1 MSESSG
7 RMHGVLLSDLV
18 RTSEAVSLASGRR
31 VKIDEIAGLLRR
43 AAPGEIPVA
52 VAFLS
57 GELRQRQIGV
67 GYAALGGLL
76 RPAASDPSASDSS
89 ATGMSATEPADRGAA
104 DREPADREPAGDAPD
119 GGGPGADP
127 GPRPLTVAETDS
139 VFTAIGATTGAGSQA
154 GRRRLLG
161 TLFAQ
166 ATPAEQSFLTRLL
179 AGELHQGAL
188 EGVMTEAVARAAGVD
203 AAEVR
208 RALMLGGSLPAVAK
222 AALSAA
228 SAARQD
234 QGAAG
239 GAAPGGHP
247 VTDET
252 AAGHPAAGH
261 PAAGQSAADHPAAGQ
276 PSGQESGDSAARA
289 AALAAL
295 QAFRLRVG
303 RPLRPMLAASAPT
316 VAAAFDRVSP
326 AAAEWKIDGIRIQV
340 HRQGPAV
347 RVFTRTLDD
356 ITARLPEI
364 TRAVLASPAGT
375 LVLDGEAIALDPEG
389 RARPFQVTASR
400 AGTQAAPGQE
410 GPDVPL
416 TPFFFDL
423 LHLDGRDLVD
433 EPATIRH
440 ALMAEVLPA
449 DLRVPRV
456 VTGDVAEA
464 EAFFAD
470 AVARGHEGVVV
481 KSLDGPYA
489 AGRRGS
495 EWIKVKP
502 RHTLDLVVLAA
513 EWGHGRRRGWLS
525 NLHLG
530 ARDPAGGFVM
540 LGKTFKGLT
549 DEMLRWQT
557 ERFLAIAESPGQRPP
572 GDLSDARGVLRLR
585 PEMVVEIA
593 FDGVQASPRYPGG
606 LALRFARVL
615 RYRPDKQAGEAD
627 TIGAVRAIWEGRVSG
642 DRD

>member
-1 MSESSG
+1 M
-7 RMHGVLLSDLV
+7 RGVLLSDLV
-18 RTSEAVSLASGRR
+18 RTSDAVSLTSGRR
-31 VKIDEIAGLLRR
+31 VKISEIAGLLRR
-43 AAPGEIPVA
+43 TAPDEVPVA

-76 RPAASDPSASDSS
+76 RGDPPTVGGPVD
-89 ATGMSATEPADRGAA
+89 GGP
-104 DREPADREPAGDAPD
+104 PD
-119 GGGPGADP
+119 GGPAPDP
-127 GPRPLTVAETDS
+127 AAGPLTLAEIDS
-139 VFTAIGATTGAGSQA
+139 VFAAIGATTGPGSQA
-154 GRRRLLG
+154 ERRRLLEAV
-161 TLFAQ
+161 FAR

-188 EGVMTEAVARAAGVD
+188 EGVMVEAVAQAAGVPG
-203 AAEVR
+203 AEVR
-208 RALMLGGSLPAVAK
+208 RALLLGGSLPAVAA

-228 SAARQD
+228 R
-234 QGAAG
+234 GA
-239 GAAPGGHP
+239 
-247 VTDET
+247 DR
-252 AAGHPAAGH
+252 PAAGDQAH
-261 PAAGQSAADHPAAGQ
+261 PDEDIAEQAPADTTAGQADAEAAGEANA
-276 PSGQESGDSAARA
+276 A

-295 QAFRLRVG
+295 RAFRLQVG

-326 AAAEWKIDGIRIQV
+326 AAVEWKIDGIRIQV
-340 HRQGPAV
+340 HRQGREV

-364 TRAVLASPAGT
+364 TGAVLASPAEA
-375 LVLDGEAIALDPEG
+375 LVLDGEAIALDPAG

-400 AGTQAAPGQE
+400 AGTQAAPGQQT
-410 GPDVPL
+410 PDVPL
-416 TPFFFDL
+416 SPFFFDL
-423 LHLDGRDLVD
+423 LHLDGRDLID
-433 EPATIRH
+433 EPASVRQ

-449 DLRVPRV
+449 DLRVPRLL
-456 VTGDVAEA
+456 TGQVADA

-481 KSLDGPYA
+481 KSLDAPYA

-495 EWIKVKP
+495 EWIKVNP

-557 ERFLAIAESPGQRPP
+557 ERFLDIAEPPGQRPG
-572 GDLSDARGVLRLR
+572 GDLTDARGVLRVR

-615 RYRPDKQAGEAD
+615 RYRPDKQAAEAD
-627 TIGAVRAIWEGRVSG
+627 PIEAVRAIWEGRVS
-642 DRD
+642 DS